1 MTTPAEKRRRLRE
14 GLASGRLQRLPGA
27 FSPLVAKAAADHGF
41 DGVYVSG
48 AALAAD
54 LGLPDIG
61 LTTLTEVA
69 TRGGQ
74 IARATDLPTLID
86 ADTGFGEVGNVAR
99 TIRSLEDA
107 GLAGCHL
114 EDQVNPKRCGHL
126 DGKAV
131 VPADEMVRRV
141 AAAVKARTDPDFVV
155 CARTDARAIEGLDA
169 AIDRAKAYV
178 DAGADLVFPEA
189 LRDEAEFAAFRKA
202 IDVPLLANMTEFGT
216 SPNLTAAQL
225 EDLGYNLVIWPVS
238 SLRAAMGAVDELF
251 ATLKTEGTQASLVER
266 MQTRARLYDLV
277 DYASYN
283 EFDQELFN
291 FEIPGRE
298 S

>member
-1 MTTPAEKRRRLRE
+1 MPTPSEKRRRLRE

-291 FEIPGRE
+291 FEVPGRE

>member
-131 VPADEMVRRV
+131 VAADEMVRRV

-216 SPNLTAAQL
+216 SPNLTAARL

-291 FEIPGRE
+291 FEVPGRE

>member
-1 MTTPAEKRRRLRE
+1 MPTPAEKRRRLRE

-27 FSPLVAKAAADHGF
+27 FSPLVANMVADHGF

-169 AIDRAKAYV
+169 AIDRAKAYA

-202 IDVPLLANMTEFGT
+202 VDVPLLANMTEFGT

-225 EDLGYNLVIWPVS
+225 EDLGYNVVIWPVS
-238 SLRAAMGAVDELF
+238 SLRAAMGAVEELF
-251 ATLKTEGTQASLVER
+251 ATLTAEGTQASLVDR

-283 EFDQELFN
+283 EFDQALFN
-291 FEIPGRE
+291 FEVPGRDA
-298 S
+298 

>member
-1 MTTPAEKRRRLRE
+1 
-14 GLASGRLQRLPGA
+14 
-27 FSPLVAKAAADHGF
+27 
-41 DGVYVSG
+41 
-48 AALAAD
+48 
-54 LGLPDIG
+54 
-61 LTTLTEVA
+61 
-69 TRGGQ
+69 
-74 IARATDLPTLID
+74 
-86 ADTGFGEVGNVAR
+86 
-99 TIRSLEDA
+99 
-107 GLAGCHL
+107 
-114 EDQVNPKRCGHL
+114 
-126 DGKAV
+126 
-131 VPADEMVRRV
+131 
-141 AAAVKARTDPDFVV
+141 
-155 CARTDARAIEGLDA
+155 
-169 AIDRAKAYV
+169 
-178 DAGADLVFPEA
+178 AGADLVFPEA

-251 ATLKTEGTQASLVER
+251 ATLHAEGTQASLVER

-283 EFDQELFN
+283 EFDQQLFN